1 MDFTKLTAIQ
11 GMKLLKILQDSI
23 IASHTLFF
31 IDEYKSYL
39 DYAKDIQDMEE
50 DKVKLIINNG
60 LIVTIDDIKIK
71 ELNTILGLKLS
82 IKDFELDKI
91 FMDLKVWLYASKILG
106 EKNYF
111 EFIKEFSLLNIN
123 YKREL
128 LKIAFIGC
136 FDEENYK
143 KYKHIYKKLETGF
156 KIDDFRIKAEK
167 LEKQKQDFNNIEN
180 INILFDKLF
189 ETHKEFEYI
198 TSFFV
203 DTKELD
209 MFSVNLFNNFDNI
222 ELYKNFSE
230 YLETC
235 IIKGVKNG

>member
-1 MDFTKLTAIQ
+1 
-11 GMKLLKILQDSI
+11 
-23 IASHTLFF
+23 
-31 IDEYKSYL
+31 
-39 DYAKDIQDMEE
+39 
-50 DKVKLIINNG
+50 
-60 LIVTIDDIKIK
+60 
-71 ELNTILGLKLS
+71 
-82 IKDFELDKI
+82 
-91 FMDLKVWLYASKILG
+91 MDLKVWLYASKILG
-106 EKNYF
+106 EKSYF
-111 EFIKEFSLLNIN
+111 EFIKEFGLLNIN

-156 KIDDFRIKAEK
+156 KISDFRAGEK
-167 LEKQKQDFNNIEN
+167 ELTNIEN
-180 INILFDKLF
+180 INTLFDKLF

-203 DTKELD
+203 DTKQLD

-222 ELYKNFSE
+222 ELYKNFNE

>member
-39 DYAKDIQDMEE
+39 DYAKDIQELEE

-60 LIVTIDDIKIK
+60 LIATMDDIKIK

-111 EFIKEFSLLNIN
+111 DFIKEFGLLNIN

-156 KIDDFRIKAEK
+156 KISDFRDGEK
-167 LEKQKQDFNNIEN
+167 ELTNIDN

-189 ETHKEFEYI
+189 EAHKEFEYI

-222 ELYKNFSE
+222 ELYKNFNE

>member
-39 DYAKDIQDMEE
+39 DYAKDIQELEE

-60 LIVTIDDIKIK
+60 LIATMDDIKVK
-71 ELNTILGLKLS
+71 ELNNILGLKLN

-111 EFIKEFSLLNIN
+111 EFIKEFGLLNIN

-156 KIDDFRIKAEK
+156 KISDFRDGEK
-167 LEKQKQDFNNIEN
+167 ELTNIEN
-180 INILFDKLF
+180 ISILFDKLF

-222 ELYKNFSE
+222 ELYKNFNE

>member
-39 DYAKDIQDMEE
+39 DYAKDIQDMDE

-60 LIVTIDDIKIK
+60 LIATIDDIKMK
-71 ELNTILGLKLS
+71 ELNNILGLKLN
-82 IKDFELDKI
+82 IKDFEMDKI
-91 FMDLKVWLYASKILG
+91 FMDLKVWLYASKTLG

-156 KIDDFRIKAEK
+156 KISDFRDGEK
-167 LEKQKQDFNNIEN
+167 ELTNIEN
-180 INILFDKLF
+180 INTLFDKLF

-198 TSFFV
+198 TSFFI

-222 ELYKNFSE
+222 ELYKNFNE

>member
-1 MDFTKLTAIQ
+1 MDFTNLTAIQ

-31 IDEYKSYL
+31 IDEYNSYL
-39 DYAKDIQDMEE
+39 DYANGIQEMEE
-50 DKVKLIINNG
+50 DEVKLIINNG
-60 LIVTIDDIKIK
+60 LIATIDDIKVK
-71 ELNTILGLKLS
+71 ELNNILGLKLS

-91 FMDLKVWLYASKILG
+91 FMDLKVWLYASQILG

-111 EFIKEFSLLNIN
+111 DFIKEFSLLNIN

-156 KIDDFRIKAEK
+156 KISDFRDGEK
-167 LEKQKQDFNNIEN
+167 ELTNIEN

-189 ETHKEFEYI
+189 DTHKEFEYI

-203 DTKELD
+203 DTKELE

-222 ELYKNFSE
+222 ELYKNFNE

-235 IIKGVKNG
+235 IIKGAKNG

>member
-23 IASHTLFF
+23 ITSHTLFF

-60 LIVTIDDIKIK
+60 LIATIDDIKIK

-111 EFIKEFSLLNIN
+111 DFIKEFSLLNIN

-156 KIDDFRIKAEK
+156 KINDFRDGEK
-167 LEKQKQDFNNIEN
+167 ELTNIEN
-180 INILFDKLF
+180 INTLFDRLF

-203 DTKELD
+203 DTKQLD

-222 ELYKNFSE
+222 ELYKNFNE

>member
-39 DYAKDIQDMEE
+39 DYAKDIQELEE

-60 LIVTIDDIKIK
+60 LIATMDDIKVK
-71 ELNTILGLKLS
+71 ELNNILGLKLN

-111 EFIKEFSLLNIN
+111 EFIKEFGLLNIN

-156 KIDDFRIKAEK
+156 KISDFRDGEK
-167 LEKQKQDFNNIEN
+167 ELTNIEN
-180 INILFDKLF
+180 ISILFDKLF

-209 MFSVNLFNNFDNI
+209 IFSVNLFNNFDNI
-222 ELYKNFSE
+222 ELYKNFNE

>member
-39 DYAKDIQDMEE
+39 DYAKDIQELEE

-60 LIVTIDDIKIK
+60 LIATIDDIKIK

-82 IKDFELDKI
+82 IKDFDMDKI

-156 KIDDFRIKAEK
+156 KIDDFRAGEK
-167 LEKQKQDFNNIEN
+167 ELTNIEN
-180 INILFDKLF
+180 INTLFDKLF

-222 ELYKNFSE
+222 ELYKNFNE

>member
-1 MDFTKLTAIQ
+1 MDFNKLDALDV
-11 GMKLLKILQDSI
+11 MKLLRVLQDSI

-31 IDEYKSYL
+31 IDEYDSYL
-39 DYAKDIQDMEE
+39 SYAKDIQDMEE

-60 LIVTIDDIKIK
+60 LIATIDDIKIK

-156 KIDDFRIKAEK
+156 KISDFRDGEK
-167 LEKQKQDFNNIEN
+167 ELTNIEN
-180 INILFDKLF
+180 INTLFDKLF

-203 DTKELD
+203 DTKELE
-209 MFSVNLFNNFDNI
+209 MFSVNLFNNFENI
-222 ELYKNFSE
+222 KLYKNFNE
-230 YLETC
+230 YLEVC
-235 IIKGVKNG
+235 IIKGIANGR

>member
-39 DYAKDIQDMEE
+39 DYAKDIQELEE

-60 LIVTIDDIKIK
+60 LIATMDDIKIK
-71 ELNTILGLKLS
+71 ELNNILGLKLS
-82 IKDFELDKI
+82 VKDFELDKI

-106 EKNYF
+106 EKYYF
-111 EFIKEFSLLNIN
+111 DFIEEFAKLNIN

-128 LKIAFIGC
+128 LKIAFLGC
-136 FDEENYK
+136 FDEDNYK

-156 KIDDFRIKAEK
+156 KISDFRDGEK
-167 LEKQKQDFNNIEN
+167 ELTNIEN
-180 INILFDKLF
+180 INTLFDKLF

-198 TSFFV
+198 TSFFI

-222 ELYKNFSE
+222 ELYKNFNE

>member
-39 DYAKDIQDMEE
+39 DYAKDIQDMDE

-143 KYKHIYKKLETGF
+143 KYRLIYKKLETGF
-156 KIDDFRIKAEK
+156 KIDDFRNGEK
-167 LEKQKQDFNNIEN
+167 ELTNIEN
-180 INILFDKLF
+180 ISILFDKLF

-209 MFSVNLFNNFDNI
+209 IFSVNLFNNFDNI
-222 ELYKNFSE
+222 ELYKNFNE

>member
-39 DYAKDIQDMEE
+39 DYAKDIQELEE

-60 LIVTIDDIKIK
+60 LIATMDDIKIK

-111 EFIKEFSLLNIN
+111 DFIKEFGLLNIN

-156 KIDDFRIKAEK
+156 KISDFRDGEK
-167 LEKQKQDFNNIEN
+167 ELTNIEN
-180 INILFDKLF
+180 INTLFDKLF

-222 ELYKNFSE
+222 ELYKNFNE